1 MQVGITVPE
10 PRGDKPGQRLV
21 YAALVRVTY
30 PPGINP
36 PPDPDTFRRRGIVVA
51 RTPPEGL
58 LPPGERVDL
67 VDRTL
72 SSMEDSG
79 LGWTLRYAVRLRD
92 GKNRSSML
100 AVAADL
106 VPLPLL
112 QTPRELTGDPT
123 AGGVRLRW
131 KAPEDEGSFNYNVY
145 RTGLGNLWP
154 DQPLNT
160 EPLAVSEYLDGD
172 VEVGRRYAYTVRTV
186 LAPGRPYRE
195 GVQVPA
201 IEVVAEDRFA
211 PQAPSGLVV
220 VQEGAAVR
228 LFWDPNPERD
238 LAGYRVWRM
247 VEGEDWVR
255 VGPDVVEQ
263 NSYLDEQPVERKLLS
278 YRVHSLDRTDPP
290 NESRHSESVALEL
303 LEEPVAPG
311 GATP

>member
-1 MQVGITVPE
+1 
-10 PRGDKPGQRLV
+10 
-21 YAALVRVTY
+21 
-30 PPGINP
+30 
-36 PPDPDTFRRRGIVVA
+36 
-51 RTPPEGL
+51 

-67 VDRTL
+67 VDQTL
-72 SSMEDSG
+72 SSIEDSG
-79 LGWTLRYAVRLRD
+79 QGWTLRYAVRLRD

-112 QTPRELTGDPT
+112 PAPRELTGDPT
-123 AGGVRLRW
+123 AGGVRLSW
-131 KAPEDEGSFNYNVY
+131 KAPEDEGGFSYNVY

-172 VEVGRRYAYTVRTV
+172 VEVAERYAYTVRTV

-195 GVQVPA
+195 GAQVPA

-220 VQEGAAVR
+220 VQEGTAVR

-263 NSYLDEQPVERKLLS
+263 NSYLDDQPVERKLLS
-278 YRVHSLDRTDPP
+278 YLVHALDRADPP
-290 NESRHSESVALEL
+290 NESQHSEAVTLEL

-311 GATP
+311 GKIP